1 MAARVGVLLAGCGFK
16 DGAEIRESVLALLA
30 IDRAGAEARCFAP
43 DVAQAAVVDH
53 LRGTPVPGETRNVLV
68 EAARIA
74 RGKIEDVRNA
84 RAKDLDALV
93 MPGGFGAA
101 KNLSNFA
108 EKGHAA
114 DVHPEVARLI
124 REMHAAKK
132 PIGAIC
138 IAPAVVARVLGSAHV
153 KVTIGD
159 DEGTAHEIEACG
171 AVHEECPVDRA
182 VVDRVNRVVTTP
194 AYMYGDA
201 RLSPI
206 ADGIEAC
213 VREVLSLT
221 AAPAHAR

>member
-1 MAARVGVLLAGCGFK
+1 MAVRVGVVLSGCGFK

-30 IDRAGAEARCFAP
+30 IDRAGGEARCFAP

-53 LRGTPVPGETRNVLV
+53 LKGVPVPGEKRNVLV

-74 RGKIEDVRNA
+74 RGRIEDVKNA

-93 MPGGFGAA
+93 LPGGFGVA

-114 DVHPEVARLI
+114 DVHPEVARLLK
-124 REMHAAKK
+124 EMHAAKK

-138 IAPAVVARVLGSAHV
+138 IAPALVARVLGAAHV

-159 DEGTAHEIEACG
+159 DEGTAAEISACG

-182 VVDRVNRVVTTP
+182 VVDKANKVVTTP

-201 RLSPI
+201 RLGPI
-206 ADGIEAC
+206 ADGIDAC
-213 VREVLSLT
+213 VREVM
-221 AAPAHAR
+221 AMVAVPAHAR